1 MSKTRRKEKKE
12 NFNFYKKRLL
22 KLRANLVRRIENPK
36 EISLK
41 TQRDFVGDAADA
53 ANINYTDMQNMDL
66 QKNNR
71 KLLYEVDQALYR
83 IERGTYGR
91 CLQCQQGIQKKRLD
105 VIPYAE
111 LCIECQTKQESTP

>member
-1 MSKTRRKEKKE
+1 MSKTRKKEKKE

-22 KLRANLVRRIENPK
+22 KLRDSLIQRIENPK

-53 ANINYTDMQNMDL
+53 ASINYTNMQSIDL
-66 QKNNR
+66 QKNSR
-71 KLLYEVDQALYR
+71 TLLYEIDQALRR

-91 CLQCQQGIQKKRLD
+91 CLQCQQRIQKKRLD